1 MKKCNPF
8 SRFWSFKFL
17 RKVEL
22 VLRIVVIVIKI
33 GLLLSYEQKVK
44 MASR

>member
-22 VLRIVVIVIKI
+22 VLRIVVIIIRI
-33 GLLLSYEQKVK
+33 GLLLSYEEDVKV
-44 MASR
+44 AS